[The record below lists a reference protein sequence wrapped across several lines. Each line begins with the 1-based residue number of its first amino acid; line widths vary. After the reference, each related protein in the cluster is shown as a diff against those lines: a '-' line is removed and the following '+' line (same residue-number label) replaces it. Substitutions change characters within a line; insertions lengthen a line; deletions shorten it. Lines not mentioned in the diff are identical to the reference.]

1 MQTTLSATEDGLL
14 FHDARSCKRWLS
26 ALALTNAQLA
36 HREISA
42 QLAKQQEAQLSGLE
56 RLKILELLREPVA
69 FVQDQYRKIW
79 AGKAFPLTN
88 AEQSQWADA
97 LVLWRLMSGAYR
109 RCLKAFDDGNREIA
123 EHAPLICQ
131 RCLYY
136 LVRQA
141 AEIHS
146 VYRQVDAAFW
156 QDLHELYEYAEEQGF
171 ATRKVRDKLDRD
183 DQTSTCSAR
192 YAHALLADLA
202 NPYGLNQKQTALLD
216 RWLDRW
222 SKKVRLV
229 AAYGDDDEDHK
240 LAVDIAGRSGAQHI
254 GIAPSGRSL
263 RYLSVK
269 SLSKSVRKRI
279 ALMRE
284 GHSPAELDLGD
295 DGAEQTIAAL
305 LTMLH
310 NQWCGSG
317 HTRSFPRRETSDQAE
332 VCTGIAAIHYYVGER
347 IFAPPDHLRGYSVQ
361 EHHDLQVFGHIR
373 GQTIEAQA
381 AQLGFACERW
391 RLFNESAAGYGLF
404 RNEDSA
410 MRIAHD
416 QLIAVRSAGVG
427 AFAIGAVQWLR
438 HDSAMQL
445 HLGVRILAGAP
456 LAVAIRADGA
466 GHRFTQALLLAE
478 IPTMHTP
485 ASLLLPLG
493 MMASGQTLELYTGRS
508 MRVRLGAVLEKGSD
522 FERITLE
529 VIA

>member
-295 DGAEQTIAAL
+295 DGAEQTVAAL

-347 IFAPPDHLRGYSVQ
+347 IFAPPDHPRGYSVQ